1 MVNFNHIESAHN
13 RISNFI
19 HNTPILT
26 CENINTETKTSIFF
40 KCDNFQKTGSF
51 KIRGATNTILQL
63 SKKQLTNGVITTSSG
78 NHGAAV
84 SSAASKLG
92 ASIKVIM
99 PDNSPKFK
107 VDNVQRYGGEII
119 FCEPNIKARE
129 NTLKKMVQE
138 TASTIVHPYNDEK
151 IIAGQGTAAKELLE
165 SIPDLD
171 VIIAPVSGG
180 GLLAGTLLA
189 AKNINPNIKVYG
201 AEPKNADDAY
211 RSIKNKKI
219 VFNKTTDTIA
229 DGLRAQVGTITFP
242 IIQKYVDG
250 IILVSEEMIIQSMRM
265 IWQRLKII
273 IEPSCSIVL
282 AALLIKNEQF
292 YNKRIGL
299 ILTGGNVDLDTLPW
313 NH

>member
-1 MVNFNHIESAHN
+1 MVNFNHIESAHH

-189 AKNINPNIKVYG
+189 AKNINPNIKIYG

>member
-1 MVNFNHIESAHN
+1 MVNFNHIESAHH

-138 TASTIVHPYNDEK
+138 TAATIVHPYNDEK

-242 IIQKYVDG
+242 IIQKHVDG

>member
-1 MVNFNHIESAHN
+1 MVNYTDIQSAHQ

-26 CENINTETKTSIFF
+26 CENINLDSDANLFF

-63 SKKQLTNGVITTSSG
+63 SKEQLTNGVLTTSSG

-84 SSAASKLG
+84 ASAAKKLG
-92 ASIKVIM
+92 ANVKVVM
-99 PDNSPKFK
+99 PDNTPKVK
-107 VDNVQRYGGEII
+107 VDNVQRFGGEII
-119 FCEPNIKARE
+119 FCDPNIKSRE
-129 NTLKKMVQE
+129 NTLNKIVKE
-138 TASTIVHPYNDEK
+138 DGSTIVHPYNDEK

-165 SIPDLD
+165 KIPDLD
-171 VIIAPVSGG
+171 IIIAPVSGG

-189 AKNINPNIKVYG
+189 AKAINSNIKVYG
-201 AEPKNADDAY
+201 AEPKNADDTY
-211 RSIKNKKI
+211 QSIKRKKI
-219 VFNKTTDTIA
+219 VPNKTTDTIA

-242 IIQKYVDG
+242 IIQKHVDG

-265 IWQRLKII
+265 VWQRLKII

-282 AALLIKNEQF
+282 AAILINKKQF

-313 NH
+313 

>member
-1 MVNFNHIESAHN
+1 MVNFNHIESAHH

-138 TASTIVHPYNDEK
+138 TAATIVHPYNDEK

-189 AKNINPNIKVYG
+189 AKNINPNIKIYG

-211 RSIKNKKI
+211 QSIKSKKI

-242 IIQKYVDG
+242 IIQKYIDG

-273 IEPSCSIVL
+273 IEPSSSIVL

>member
-1 MVNFNHIESAHN
+1 MVNYTDIQSAHQ

-26 CENINTETKTSIFF
+26 CENINLDSDANLFF

-63 SKKQLTNGVITTSSG
+63 SKEQLTNGVITTSSG

-84 SSAASKLG
+84 ASAAKKLG
-92 ASIKVIM
+92 ANVKVVM
-99 PDNSPKFK
+99 PDNTPKVK
-107 VDNVQRYGGEII
+107 VDNVQRFGGEII
-119 FCEPNIKARE
+119 FCDPNIKSRE
-129 NTLKKMVQE
+129 NTLNRIVKE
-138 TASTIVHPYNDEK
+138 DGSTIVHPYNDEK

-165 SIPDLD
+165 KIPDLD
-171 VIIAPVSGG
+171 IIIAPVSGG

-189 AKNINPNIKVYG
+189 AKAINSNIKVYG
-201 AEPKNADDAY
+201 AEPKNADDTY
-211 RSIKNKKI
+211 QSIKRKKI
-219 VFNKTTDTIA
+219 VPNKTTDTIA

-242 IIQKYVDG
+242 IIQKHVDG
-250 IILVSEEMIIQSMRM
+250 IILVSEEMIVQSMRM
-265 IWQRLKII
+265 VWQRLKII

-282 AALLIKNEQF
+282 AAILTNKKQF

-313 NH
+313 

>member
-1 MVNFNHIESAHN
+1 MVNYTDIQSAHQ

-26 CENINTETKTSIFF
+26 CENINLDADANLFF

-63 SKKQLTNGVITTSSG
+63 SKEQLTNGVLTTSSG

-84 SSAASKLG
+84 AFAAKKLG
-92 ASIKVIM
+92 ANVKVVM
-99 PDNSPKFK
+99 PDNTPKVK
-107 VDNVQRYGGEII
+107 VDNVQRFGGEII
-119 FCEPNIKARE
+119 FCDPNIKSRE
-129 NTLKKMVQE
+129 NTLNKIVKE
-138 TASTIVHPYNDEK
+138 DGSTIVHPYNDEK

-165 SIPDLD
+165 KIPDLD
-171 VIIAPVSGG
+171 IIIAPVSGG

-189 AKNINPNIKVYG
+189 AKAINSNIKVYG
-201 AEPKNADDAY
+201 AEPKNADDTY
-211 RSIKNKKI
+211 QSIKRKKI
-219 VFNKTTDTIA
+219 VPNKTTDTIA

-242 IIQKYVDG
+242 IIQKHVDG

-265 IWQRLKII
+265 VWQRLKII

-282 AALLIKNEQF
+282 AAILTNKKQF

-313 NH
+313 